1 VLRLLHPVNLLL
13 SRMRFASKFALVG
26 VLCLMPLLLVFF
38 YFQSDINTS
47 IGFTQLELRGVA
59 YEGPVTKMLE
69 DVLQHQQLVNRFYV
83 SRDVPREDVTRL
95 EDRIDQDIAAVDSV
109 DNQFGASLK
118 STGDWGKIK
127 AQWQVVKGDSLST
140 NAVKSQTTHQVFV
153 DLIVAFIQTVGNNS
167 NLILDPDVDSYYTM
181 DSALTQTPQVLVN
194 LSRANDLAVGITQRR
209 VLTSDERTQM
219 TVLTGLIST
228 PLAALQSDV
237 QQAEQV
243 NAALKPQMDAPQLA
257 ATAQT
262 TAFLDTMQSG
272 LLKTAYPHLT
282 VQAVQTRSDSATAA
296 LAQYH
301 GQALDTLGGLLQ
313 KRLHGYLVRRNAVD
327 VCVGLSLLLALY
339 VFMGLSYSTTKK
351 LAEVSAHLVML
362 EGVCITNLDKAI
374 QAMERGDLTA
384 KIATGTKPL
393 LIDSRD
399 EIGEVAQT
407 FNLILSQ
414 VQATIGSFQ
423 ISQQSL
429 SQLVQQIQTSAHQVN
444 QSTNTL
450 AGASQ
455 QIGAATE
462 EISAT
467 MHEVAQA
474 SEQSARGASEIA
486 QGTASQA
493 TSIAEGAE
501 QVKELTIA
509 VRNVAQEA
517 EAAAQAAQAGT
528 QAAQAGTL
536 AVQQTVAGMQRIQ
549 EAVSQSAHVI
559 HSLGQTSQQIGG
571 IVNTIDEI
579 AGQTNLL
586 ALNAAIEA
594 ARAGEAGRGFAV
606 VADEVRKLAER
617 CTAATKDIGTLIGD
631 IQRQTGEAVSA
642 MDSGTQ
648 EVVAGTALAGEA
660 GAALSRIQSVV
671 SEMSGRVLG
680 ISAAAEEMSASAEGV
695 SGTISEV
702 AAVIEESSA
711 AAEEMSASSEEVSAS
726 VQTVAG
732 TTSQQG
738 AAVEDLVTSAS
749 ELSEVSATLAS
760 LVARFQIEGGQEQA
774 APSAKPSVKP
784 PTSSNVKTTLT
795 LRKVA

>member
-1 VLRLLHPVNLLL
+1 MKWLYNLKTARKLTLGFGLCLGL
-13 SRMRFASKFALVG
+13 SILVG
-26 VLCLMPLLLVFF
+26 VVAITRMAQMNKISENIVSDPVVCFETLAQFQGDARQFRIIEYRHALSSTPAEWDQAEADMTKSQSGTDKALKAYQDTLNDPTDTKNFNDLQTEWQKYVAMKDALLVISRKNDDKQCAALLNGPMKDQFF
-38 YFQSDINTS
+38 RMTDILATMMAWNH
-47 IGFTQLELRGVA
+47 QDAEH
-59 YEGPVTKMLE
+59 Y
-69 DVLQHQQLVNRFYV
+69 HQQAV
-83 SRDVPREDVTRL
+83 
-95 EDRIDQDIAAVDSV
+95 AAYSS
-109 DNQFGASLK
+109 AR
-118 STGDWGKIK
+118 
-127 AQWQVVKGDSLST
+127 A
-140 NAVKSQTTHQVFV
+140 
-153 DLIVAFIQTVGNNS
+153 LIIG
-167 NLILDPDVDSYYTM
+167 
-181 DSALTQTPQVLVN
+181 
-194 LSRANDLAVGITQRR
+194 
-209 VLTSDERTQM
+209 
-219 TVLTGLIST
+219 
-228 PLAALQSDV
+228 
-237 QQAEQV
+237 
-243 NAALKPQMDAPQLA
+243 
-257 ATAQT
+257 
-262 TAFLDTMQSG
+262 
-272 LLKTAYPHLT
+272 
-282 VQAVQTRSDSATAA
+282 
-296 LAQYH
+296 
-301 GQALDTLGGLLQ
+301 
-313 KRLHGYLVRRNAVD
+313 
-327 VCVGLSLLLALY
+327 LLALSIGIGTLAAILISRY
-339 VFMGLSYSTTKK
+339 MTTALSQVSEHMETLNTVC
-351 LAEVSAHLVML
+351 LANL
-362 EGVCITNLDKAI
+362 ENAVAALE
-374 QAMERGDLTA
+374 QGDLTTQ
-384 KIATGTKPL
+384 IATGTEPL
-393 LIDSRD
+393 TLDTKD
-399 EIGEVAQT
+399 EFGAMAQT
-407 FNLILSQ
+407 FNAILTQTKNIITAFRQSQ
-414 VQATIGSFQ
+414 A
-423 ISQQSL
+423 SL

-444 QSTNTL
+444 QSANTL